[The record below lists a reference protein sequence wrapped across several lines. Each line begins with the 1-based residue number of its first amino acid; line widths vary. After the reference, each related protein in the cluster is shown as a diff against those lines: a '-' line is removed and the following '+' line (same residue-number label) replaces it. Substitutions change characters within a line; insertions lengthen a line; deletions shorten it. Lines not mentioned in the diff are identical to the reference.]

1 MNQAIGVGWVML
13 NAVERGAK
21 KRRWKCGLGAVVLS
35 GMENRVKRRKRRV
48 LLDGANLKPS
58 RMCLS
63 DCSHEKSG
71 IQLDSKI
78 RKEREPPPAAEED
91 GVSLF
96 TSLSQPV
103 TAGFSP
109 SNLPAHDPRRFGG
122 KNK

>member
-1 MNQAIGVGWVML
+1 MLWSEVQRKEDGNVGWVL
-13 NAVERGAK
+13 LSCLV
-21 KRRWKCGLGAVVLS
+21 WKS
-35 GMENRVKRRKRRV
+35 RVKRRKRRV
-48 LLDGANLKPS
+48 LLDGATLKPS

-109 SNLPAHDPRRFGG
+109 SNLPAHDPRRFFGG